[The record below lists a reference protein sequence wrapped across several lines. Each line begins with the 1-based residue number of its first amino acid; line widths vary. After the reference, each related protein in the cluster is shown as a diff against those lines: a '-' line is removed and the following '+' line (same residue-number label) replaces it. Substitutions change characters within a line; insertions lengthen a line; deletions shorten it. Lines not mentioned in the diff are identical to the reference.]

1 MKRMEDILGMT
12 QDQLKTYLSNYLCG
26 TGYKINVAD
35 GYVFAKGDVNVL
47 LIAHMDTAR
56 KEIPSV
62 VLKLPTENGIKICAE
77 NSLIGGDDRC
87 GVWMIMNIVKNVKCH
102 VLFLEDEEIGCIGAR
117 KFADS
122 EHAKYV
128 KENIAF
134 MIELDRRGSN
144 DCVFYSN
151 DNRDF
156 IKYIEEKTGTKESI
170 GSMSDISII
179 MPETG
184 VAGVNLSCGYY
195 REHTKDEYIMV
206 DEMNDMMWRVQ
217 EFLESETEFPRYEYV
232 ERKRTYTS
240 YNAYKQWSFD
250 DYDFG
255 TKYVYDKRPT
265 LAEKARNTLKELH
278 LEVFLDEGYATEY
291 GIDLEYEVT
300 GSSPAE
306 CWANLFLKY
315 EDLCFNMI
323 DDYYFS

>member
-35 GYVFAKGDVNVL
+35 GYVFAKGDVNIL

-77 NSLIGGDDRC
+77 NSLVGGDDRC
-87 GVWMIMNIVKNVKCH
+87 GVWMIMNIIKNVKCH

-217 EFLESETEFPRYEYV
+217 KFLESETEFPIYEYV

-240 YNAYKQWSFD
+240 YNAYKQWSID
-250 DYDFG
+250 DYAFG
-255 TKYVYDKRPT
+255 RAYQRKLSLNDNA
-265 LAEKARNTLKELH
+265 LNSLKELR
-278 LEVFLDEGYATEY
+278 LTVSLDDGWVTDD

-306 CWANLFLKY
+306 CWAKMFLEH
-315 EDLCFNMI
+315 EDLSFSMI
-323 DDYYFS
+323 EDFYFS

>member
-26 TGYKINVAD
+26 TGYKINVDD

-77 NSLIGGDDRC
+77 NSLVGGDDRC
-87 GVWMIMNIVKNVKCH
+87 GIWMIMNIIKNVRCH
-102 VLFLEDEEIGCIGAR
+102 VLFLEDEEVGCIGAR

-217 EFLESETEFPRYEYV
+217 KFLESETEFPIYEYV

-240 YNAYKQWSFD
+240 YNAYKQWSID
-250 DYDFG
+250 DYAFG
-255 TKYVYDKRPT
+255 RAYQRKLSLNDSA
-265 LAEKARNTLKELH
+265 LNSLKELR
-278 LEVFLDEGYATEY
+278 LTVSLDDGWVTDD

-300 GSSPAE
+300 GSSPVE
-306 CWANLFLKY
+306 CWAKMFLEH
-315 EDLCFNMI
+315 EDLSFSMI
-323 DDYYFS
+323 EDFYFS